1 VSHSAY
7 LRFELL
13 RTFRNRRILIFSLG
27 FPLVLYLVIAGPN
40 RDERHFSGTGL
51 SAPLYYMVSLA
62 AWGTMSAMLGSG
74 ARIAAERQVG
84 WNRQLRITPLTPR
97 TYFRAKVVSAYVLA
111 GASIALLYV
120 VGASFGVSM
129 PVGTWVRMTALVL
142 VGLLPFA
149 ALGILLGH
157 LLTADSVGPAV
168 GGITAVLALVSGIW
182 FPIGQNS
189 TLHDIAQFLPSYWL
203 VQAGHVGI
211 GGHGWGAEGWIVI
224 AVWTVGLTL
233 LARRAYARDTKRF

>member
-1 VSHSAY
+1 VTHPAY

-27 FPLVLYLVIAGPN
+27 FPLVLYLVIAAPN
-40 RDERHFSGTGL
+40 RDEKHFASTGL

-84 WNRQLRITPLTPR
+84 WNRQLRITPLSPR
-97 TYFRAKVVSAYVLA
+97 TYFRAKVATAYVLA
-111 GASIALLYV
+111 GASIALLYIA
-120 VGASFGVSM
+120 GASFGVSL
-129 PVGTWVRMTALVL
+129 PAGTWLRMTGLVL

-168 GGITAVLALVSGIW
+168 GGITAVLALVSGVW
-182 FPIGQNS
+182 FPIGQHS

-203 VQAGHVGI
+203 VQAGHIGVG
-211 GGHGWGAEGWIVI
+211 GSGWGAMGWFVI
-224 AVWTVGLTL
+224 AAWTVVLTA
-233 LARRAYARDTKRF
+233 LARRAYERDTKRG

>member
-1 VSHSAY
+1 VNQTAY
-7 LRFELL
+7 IRFELL
-13 RTFRNRRILIFSLG
+13 RTFRNRRLLIFSLG

-40 RDERHFSGTGL
+40 RNVSDFGSTGI

-84 WNRQLRITPLTPR
+84 WNRQLRITPLSPR
-97 TYFRAKVVSAYVLA
+97 VYFRAKVLTAYVLA
-111 GASIALLYV
+111 GASIVLLYAL
-120 VGASFGVSM
+120 GASFGVSM
-129 PVGTWVRMTALVL
+129 PVGTWLRMTGLVL
-142 VGLLPFA
+142 VALVPFA

-168 GGITAVLALVSGIW
+168 GGVTAVLALVSGIW
-182 FPIGQNS
+182 FPIGQHS

-203 VQAGHVGI
+203 VQAGRVGV
-211 GGHGWGAEGWIVI
+211 GGSGWGAEGWIVVI
-224 AVWTVGLTL
+224 VWTVVLAV
-233 LARRAYARDTKRF
+233 LARRAYERDTKRQ

>member
-1 VSHSAY
+1 MNQAAY
-7 LRFELL
+7 VRFELL

-40 RDERHFSGTGL
+40 RNESNFGNSGI

-84 WNRQLRITPLTPR
+84 WNRQLRITPLSPR
-97 TYFRAKVVSAYVLA
+97 MYFRAKVLTAYVLA
-111 GASIALLYV
+111 GASIALLYGT
-120 VGASFGVSM
+120 GAAFGVSM
-129 PVGTWVRMTALVL
+129 PTATWLRMTGLVL
-142 VGLLPFA
+142 VGLVPFA

-182 FPIGQNS
+182 FPIGQHS

-203 VQAGHVGI
+203 VQAGRIGV
-211 GGHGWGAEGWIVI
+211 GGHGWGTEGWIVVI
-224 AVWTVGLTL
+224 AWTIALTV
-233 LARRAYARDTKRF
+233 LARRVYERDTKRQ